1 MTEDIRERHWN
12 GMCGGDCP
20 ECVKQQRA
28 EHDEA
33 AQRDAAEEH
42 YAEEIVPGRGG
53 PMTDKTETGVEHV
66 HRESGTCRC
75 SIIADEPTEDCPVH
89 GHPWPPR
96 CAACGQ
102 MMKWPR

>member
-42 YAEEIVPGRGG
+42 YAEE
-53 PMTDKTETGVEHV
+53 MSQAE
-66 HRESGTCRC
+66 
-75 SIIADEPTEDCPVH
+75 ED
-89 GHPWPPR
+89 R
-96 CAACGQ
+96 
-102 MMKWPR
+102 